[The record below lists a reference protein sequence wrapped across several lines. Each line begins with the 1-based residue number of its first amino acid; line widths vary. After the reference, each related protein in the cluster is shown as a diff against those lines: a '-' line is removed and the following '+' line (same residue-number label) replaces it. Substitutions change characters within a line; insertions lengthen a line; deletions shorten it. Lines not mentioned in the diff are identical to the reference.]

1 MQQNCPVM
9 KINFK
14 IIEHNNVNGTIT
26 VKVCRKHSTRS
37 IDSYPPS
44 IIETRNL
51 DFGDWDSFVASLGA
65 YAAREARVQE
75 ENEDVLQD
83 NLPFDLD
90 DIHKHKAVTNNDLTG
105 LINRVIGFDEKVLTQ
120 TNHPIYEVEL

>member
-1 MQQNCPVM
+1 M

-26 VKVCRKHSTRS
+26 VKVCRKHSARS
-37 IDSYPPS
+37 IDSYPPH

-75 ENEDVLQD
+75 ENEDVLPD
-83 NLPFDLD
+83 NIPSKIGDM
-90 DIHKHKAVTNNDLTG
+90 HKHRAVANNDFSDL
-105 LINRVIGFDEKVLTQ
+105 LDMVIDFDEKILTQ

>member
-1 MQQNCPVM
+1 M

-51 DFGDWDSFVASLGA
+51 DFGDWDSFMASLGA
-65 YAAREARVQE
+65 YAAREARAHE
-75 ENEDVLQD
+75 DNEDVLQD
-83 NLPFDLD
+83 NLPFDLA
-90 DIHKHKAVTNNDLTG
+90 DIHKHRVVTNTDFSG
-105 LINRVIGFDEKVLTQ
+105 LLNKVIDFDEKILTQ

>member
-1 MQQNCPVM
+1 M

-26 VKVCRKHSTRS
+26 VKVCRKHSIRS

-65 YAAREARVQE
+65 YAAREARVHE

-83 NLPFDLD
+83 NLPSNPSDT
-90 DIHKHKAVTNNDLTG
+90 HKHRVVSNNDFSG
-105 LINRVIGFDEKVLTQ
+105 LLNKVIGFDEKVLTQ

>member
-1 MQQNCPVM
+1 M

-14 IIEHNNVNGTIT
+14 IIEHNNVNDTIT
-26 VKVCRKHSTRS
+26 VKVCRKHSAKS
-37 IDSYPPS
+37 IDSYPPH

-83 NLPFDLD
+83 NLPFDLAD
-90 DIHKHKAVTNNDLTG
+90 MHKHWVITNNNLSG
-105 LINRVIGFDEKVLTQ
+105 LLNKVIDFDEKILTQ